1 MACGVTSCPI
11 SGRGEEQWTLR
22 EDDRSQK
29 QKDAGRDR
37 EVLLS
42 QGGSLPLR
50 KVPPVRAQT
59 WRVLTNRR
67 KGAAA

>member
-1 MACGVTSCPI
+1 MARGVTSCPI
-11 SGRGEEQWTLR
+11 SGQGEEQWTLQ

-29 QKDAGRDR
+29 QEDAGRDW

-59 WRVLTNRR
+59 WQVLTNCR